1 MHYFFKVGICSI
13 YMIPTMPTIII
24 IPLTKSSI
32 CERNKK
38 TANEQE
44 SNIQEII
51 MYFIFLVIL
60 PVSRYF
66 LAPAARY
73 LLLISQLYSRGEDL
87 ANAHNATRMKTVVGR
102 PGTNIPTAPRATHI
116 TPSPIQ
122 QIFLI
127 FAIIIF

>member
-1 MHYFFKVGICSI
+1 
-13 YMIPTMPTIII
+13 MIPITPTIII
-24 IPLTKSSI
+24 IALINSI
-32 CERNKK
+32 IPESNTK
-38 TANEQE
+38 TANEQK
-44 SNIQEII
+44 NIIQEII
-51 MYFIFLVIL
+51 MYFVFLVIL

-66 LAPAARY
+66 FAPAARY

-87 ANAHNATRMKTVVGR
+87 ANAHNEIRTKTVVGR
-102 PGTNIPTAPRATHI
+102 PGTNIPIAPRATHI